1 MGRNMGVARMER
13 KTPRTQHSEY
23 DQGLQADNTIL
34 SIKPPSPPQ
43 PNNATQ
49 ENQRVN
55 FGCVYRSLNKS
66 GL

>member
-34 SIKPPSPPQ
+34 SIKPPPL
-43 PNNATQ
+43 PNRITSRKKIK
-49 ENQRVN
+49 E
-55 FGCVYRSLNKS
+55 
-66 GL
+66 